1 MAPSHYSRITLL
13 IDQAKISIEERNRL
27 LLFGSSPNSEEDEE
41 LIDSLRHIL
50 AEINS
55 FEHKVK
61 TAYDGSNLRTLVSGY
76 RGLLQQMEKDENLNT
91 TGLEYTEAGT
101 DKPLPQLPGG
111 AAAAGYEDEEDA
123 MPKLSKSVRFK
134 DKLVDEPPV
143 SPSLEYR
150 EPYRDDP
157 ETSTMDMYQQN
168 QELITGQDERLDR
181 LSHSVGR
188 QHELSIQIDDELQT
202 HLGLL
207 DDVDQITDRSQ
218 NRLDQAKRRLEKF
231 SRKAAQNGSC
241 MTIAILLLI
250 FIILVLVLK

>member
-27 LLFGSSPNSEEDEE
+27 ILFGSSPNLDEDEE

-61 TAYDGSNLRTLVSGY
+61 TAYDSANLKKLASGY
-76 RGLLQQMEKDENLNT
+76 RGLLQLVGKDENLNT
-91 TGLEYTEAGT
+91 AGLEYTEAGT
-101 DKPLPQLPGG
+101 DKPLPHLPGG
-111 AAAAGYEDEEDA
+111 ETVDEEEA
-123 MPKLSKSVRFK
+123 IPKLSKSVRFK

-143 SPSLEYR
+143 EHSLEYR